1 MEQFEQR
8 LTLPISSAELF
19 EWHRRPG
26 AFERL
31 GPSWQRLEIVSRSG
45 GTVEDGARLHFRAYE
60 GPLWINWVARHE
72 DFEPGRQFVDVAER
86 SPFAAWRHV
95 HAFESVEQGAQL
107 IDRVSYRLP
116 LHPISRVVAGFAV
129 RKTLTQMF
137 RQRHVRTCNDLRRH
151 AAVRGHGS
159 KRLARYGAGGLL
171 HDHFGAF
178 WTTGGNALVSESQ
191 GQRAEV
197 IVEFDAGLLGAT
209 PGSASRVDE
218 AALEG
223 GEVFIHVGG
232 RDAAES
238 PSLALARGRGLRV
251 VRLVTEEIVC
261 RLHPR
266 LRQLARVSGGF
277 IDFDDLLA
285 LIHHAAFTPT
295 LEGEVGAALG
305 QLPESFEPDFP
316 EAARSV
322 AHQRGQADEGAIER
336 ALARWS
342 SSARGQ
348 DGATQLTSAESA
360 PTAP

>member
-72 DFEPGRQFVDVAER
+72 DFEEGRQFVDVAER

-95 HAFESVEQGAQL
+95 HAFEALGQGAQL

-116 LHPISRVVAGFAV
+116 LHAISWPIAGGAV
-129 RKTLTQMF
+129 RTTLTRMF

-151 AAVRGHGS
+151 AAVRGEGP
-159 KRLARYGAGGLL
+159 KRLARYGAQGML
-171 HDHFGAF
+171 HTHFAAF
-178 WTTGGNALVSESQ
+178 WTTGGNALASPGD
-191 GQRAEV
+191 GQPAEV

-209 PGSASRVDE
+209 PGSSEGVGE
-218 AALEG
+218 AELEG
-223 GEVFIHVGG
+223 AEVFIQVAGA
-232 RDAAES
+232 DADAS
-238 PSLALARGRGLRV
+238 PSLELARTRGLRV
-251 VRLVTEEIVC
+251 VRLVTREIVC
-261 RLHPR
+261 RINPR
-266 LRQLARVSGGF
+266 LRRLAGVSGDF
-277 IDFDDLLA
+277 IDLDDLLA

-295 LEGEVGAALG
+295 VEGEIGAALG
-305 QLPESFEPDFP
+305 QLPASFEPDFP

-322 AHQRGQADEGAIER
+322 AHQRGQADEGAVER

-342 SSARGQ
+342 SSA
-348 DGATQLTSAESA
+348 A
-360 PTAP
+360 